1 SEPQQQRNDS
11 WPVGQASTPLLP
23 LLPALLLSCALLLY
37 LWARKRS
44 AAPAKR
50 LPGPVGWPLVG
61 NALQL
66 GRLPHLTFCEL
77 AERYGDVFQLRLGLR
92 SIVVLNGEA
101 TIRQALVQQGGPFA
115 GRPDFPS
122 FRMVSGGK
130 SVAFGRY
137 TELWRAQRRVAQAT
151 LRAFS
156 TANAPNKRLLEQHV
170 TAEVQELIDGLAKLS
185 EGGLYVNP
193 LPLLTVANANV
204 MSALCFGQRYSH
216 ADAEFRAL
224 LGRND
229 RFGQTVAAGSLVDV
243 LPWLLSFPNPVRSVF
258 RDFQA
263 INLEMLEFVRAKVAQ
278 HRLTF
283 QPGSPARHMSDA
295 ILGRM
300 EHGPG
305 GKEGPLGDYA
315 EGTLSDLFGAGQDT
329 MSAGLAWLVLL
340 LLKHPELREQLQA
353 DLDRVVGR
361 QRLPTADDRASLPR
375 LEAFLY
381 ETLRYCS
388 FVPVTIPHA
397 TTADVCLDGFHIPEG
412 TVIFVNQ
419 WSANHDRLR
428 WKDPHVF
435 DPSRFLDDRQETL
448 DRDLACRV
456 LIFSMGKRRCIGDQL
471 AKLQLFLF
479 TAILLHQ
486 CDLTANPAEQMSVD
500 SEHGLVLR
508 PRPYTLSVSR
518 RSASPAQGDGS
529 RRNTE
534 PSCPS

>member
-1 SEPQQQRNDS
+1 MVQSEDRRGGEIAA
-11 WPVGQASTPLLP
+11 PVQSVLQ
-23 LLPALLLSCALLLY
+23 PALLLSCALLLY
-37 LWARKRS
+37 FWAARKRS
-44 AAPAKR
+44 AAPGKR

-66 GRLPHLTFCEL
+66 GRHPHLTFCEL
-77 AERYGDVFQLRLGLR
+77 AKRYGDVFQFRLGSR

-122 FRMVSGGK
+122 FRMVSDGK

-137 TELWRAQRRVAQAT
+137 TERWRAQRRVAHAT

-156 TANAPNKRLLEQHV
+156 TGNAPNKRLFEEHV
-170 TAEVQELIDGLAKLS
+170 TAEAQELIDGLVKLS

-193 LPLLTVANANV
+193 LPLLAVANANV
-204 MSALCFGQRYSH
+204 MCALCFGQRYSH
-216 ADAEFRAL
+216 ADGEFRAL

-263 INLEMLEFVRAKVAQ
+263 INGEMLEFVRAKVAQ

-283 QPGSPARHMSDA
+283 QPGTPPRHISDA

-315 EGTLSDLFGAGQDT
+315 ESTLTDLFGAGQDT
-329 MSAGLAWLVLL
+329 TSAALAWLLLL
-340 LLKHPELREQLQA
+340 LLKHPQLREQLQT

-361 QRLPTADDRASLPR
+361 ERLPTADDRASLPR

-381 ETLRYCS
+381 EMLRYS
-388 FVPVTIPHA
+388 SLVPVTIPHA
-397 TTADVCLDGFHIPEG
+397 TTADVFLDGFHIPEG
-412 TVIFVNQ
+412 TVVFVNQ
-419 WSANHDRLR
+419 WSVNHDGVC
-428 WKDPHVF
+428 WKDPHIF
-435 DPSRFLDDRQETL
+435 DPTRFLDVRQETL
-448 DRDLACRV
+448 DRDLARRV

-486 CDLTANPAEQMSVD
+486 CDLTANPAEEIRVD
-500 SEHGLVLR
+500 CEHGLVLR
-508 PRPYTLSVSR
+508 PLPYTLSVTR
-518 RSASPAQGDGS
+518 RSTS
-529 RRNTE
+529 RAEEDRSRSNTDIA
-534 PSCPS
+534 CPS

>member
-1 SEPQQQRNDS
+1 M
-11 WPVGQASTPLLP
+11 GQGEGKRGGEVAALLQSAVQ
-23 LLPALLLSCALLLY
+23 PALLLSCALLLY
-37 LWARKRS
+37 FWVRKGS
-44 AAPAKR
+44 AAPGKH
-50 LPGPVGWPLVG
+50 LPGPVGWPLLG
-61 NALQL
+61 NVLQL

-77 AERYGDVFQLRLGLR
+77 ARRYGDVFQLRLGLR
-92 SIVVLNGEA
+92 SVVVLNGEA

-122 FRMVSGGK
+122 FHMVSEGK
-130 SVAFGRY
+130 SLAFGRY
-137 TELWRAQRRVAQAT
+137 TERWRAQRQVAHAT

-156 TANAPNKRLLEQHV
+156 TANAPSKRLFEQHV
-170 TAEVQELIDGLAKLS
+170 AAEAQELIDELVKLS
-185 EGGLYVNP
+185 EGGAYANP

-204 MSALCFGQRYSH
+204 MCALCFGQRYGH
-216 ADAEFRAL
+216 ADGEFRAL

-263 INLEMLEFVRAKVAQ
+263 INREMFEFVRAKVAQ

-283 QPGSPARHMSDA
+283 QPGAPPRHISDA

-305 GKEGPLGDYA
+305 GKEGPLGDYV
-315 EGTLSDLFGAGQDT
+315 ESTLTDLFGAGQDT
-329 MSAGLAWLVLL
+329 TSTALAWVLLL
-340 LLKHPELREQLQA
+340 LLKHPRLREQLQA

-361 QRLPTADDRASLPR
+361 ERLPTTDDRASLPR

-381 ETLRYCS
+381 ETLRYSS

-397 TTADVCLDGFHIPEG
+397 TTADVLLDGFRIPEG
-412 TVIFVNQ
+412 TVVFVNQ
-419 WSANHDRLR
+419 WSVNHDRVR

-435 DPSRFLDDRQETL
+435 DPTRFLDVRQETL

-456 LIFSMGKRRCIGDQL
+456 LIFSLGKRRCIGDQL

-486 CDLTANPAEQMSVD
+486 CDLTANPAEKISMD
-500 SEHGLVLR
+500 CEHGLVLR
-508 PRPYTLSVSR
+508 PLPYTLSVVRRGTSR
-518 RSASPAQGDGS
+518 AEDRS
-529 RRNTE
+529 R
-534 PSCPS
+534 